1 MSTIATSSD
10 RILLQIVA
18 GTAGEEE
25 WRSLIERHGKS
36 MRRAAMLA
44 TGSES
49 LMDDAVQEALL
60 QLPRCSGRFR
70 PRAGDVEVQ
79 VSRWL
84 QCLTSNCALA
94 LRRAEKRR
102 HRRESIHAE
111 IAMSARSMP
120 DDPRSEQLAR
130 AFEGLSERERHVL
143 LLCHVE
149 GLDHHG
155 LAAALVTNATVA
167 RKRLSRAHERLRS
180 TLVRQGCMTSMLP
193 MVAKLDAF
201 GHVPLP
207 PQPTVLWVKAA
218 ATGTSPM
225 LTTTATLVPGGA
237 FAMSLTAIVTV
248 PILAVSI
255 AVGSVIIAVKPPA
268 PSPAPQVVANPPHA
282 TGKIVTIGNGSGMLE
297 YPNAQTTLKLDPG
310 DTLVI
315 APGTYLGLSL
325 GNLAGTA
332 DAPITVT
339 GDAKTLFTSPGGRSD
354 IFTNISFVHFDNFHM
369 EKADTWVITGA
380 SHDLRFTKFVAT
392 KAFSF
397 HPYDANKVFNGR
409 KDSTF
414 YNFTWE
420 NCSFGDEDGPYDGS
434 AISSSDWSPVSNLKS
449 VQLDFEVSHCS
460 FKNFDHGI
468 SAGVAVSM
476 DKSFNLKIHDCTFSN
491 IGYSKFIVGHDADI
505 AGSGYFKVFNN
516 TFSHHWANDVRMF
529 PMKLNALG
537 YDGKYA
543 VSSYYNNI
551 SFEKRK
557 YPIFEQNGIRPDDLA
572 KSSGYFSATGSEI
585 YFNTVYRSRRGTMT
599 SDPYRGILVD
609 VYAPNVTIKYNLIID
624 PECDAP
630 FDPTRNYV
638 YLLGAGPQTGI
649 VSEGNLVCKTW
660 EEAGL
665 IDKVGFVPS
674 ATSPARNAV
683 KGRIDFITKDHNGN
697 DRYAGA
703 SADVGAVERQKGD
716 K

>member
-155 LAAALVTNATVA
+155 LAAALGTNATVA

-255 AVGSVIIAVKPPA
+255 AVGSVHHRG
-268 PSPAPQVVANPPHA
+268 QA
-282 TGKIVTIGNGSGMLE
+282 TGPL
-297 YPNAQTTLKLDPG
+297 PG
-310 DTLVI
+310 AT
-315 APGTYLGLSL
+315 
-325 GNLAGTA
+325 AGRRQSA
-332 DAPITVT
+332 ACHR
-339 GDAKTLFTSPGGRSD
+339 ARS
-354 IFTNISFVHFDNFHM
+354 S
-369 EKADTWVITGA
+369 
-380 SHDLRFTKFVAT
+380 
-392 KAFSF
+392 
-397 HPYDANKVFNGR
+397 
-409 KDSTF
+409 
-414 YNFTWE
+414 
-420 NCSFGDEDGPYDGS
+420 
-434 AISSSDWSPVSNLKS
+434 
-449 VQLDFEVSHCS
+449 
-460 FKNFDHGI
+460 
-468 SAGVAVSM
+468 
-476 DKSFNLKIHDCTFSN
+476 
-491 IGYSKFIVGHDADI
+491 
-505 AGSGYFKVFNN
+505 
-516 TFSHHWANDVRMF
+516 
-529 PMKLNALG
+529 
-537 YDGKYA
+537 
-543 VSSYYNNI
+543 
-551 SFEKRK
+551 
-557 YPIFEQNGIRPDDLA
+557 
-572 KSSGYFSATGSEI
+572 
-585 YFNTVYRSRRGTMT
+585 
-599 SDPYRGILVD
+599 
-609 VYAPNVTIKYNLIID
+609 
-624 PECDAP
+624 
-630 FDPTRNYV
+630 
-638 YLLGAGPQTGI
+638 
-649 VSEGNLVCKTW
+649 
-660 EEAGL
+660 
-665 IDKVGFVPS
+665 PS
-674 ATSPARNAV
+674 APARACSNTRMPRLRSNSIRA
-683 KGRIDFITKDHNGN
+683 TP
-697 DRYAGA
+697 
-703 SADVGAVERQKGD
+703 
-716 K
+716 